1 MKSISFRVGVILIG
15 LAILGYTEAWGAD
28 QVVYGTT
35 DAGYIF
41 HPRLSNDRALLYCH
55 WGFGKIR
62 NPGLGLPDVYYF
74 VDHGW
79 TVLVLKYEE
88 ERGKPKSIKGDI
100 KETMK
105 AIPSLKGKFKGID
118 LLGVSRGGYVALQ
131 TFLRYREKIDKCVA
145 VVAPAHMELYER
157 IGKKIRGEEYFK
169 GMEDPYEYVGK
180 VSLTERHELGKKL
193 LLIYGNKDDVAPAS
207 QGRGLAEKTKCKLI
221 LVDGDHFLFNKQE
234 NQRLAKEF
242 LLN

>member
-1 MKSISFRVGVILIG
+1 MRSSVKLGIILIG
-15 LAILGYTEAWGAD
+15 FFIFSCAEVWGAE
-28 QVVYGTT
+28 QTVYETT

-41 HPRLSNDRALLYCH
+41 NPGLSNDRALVYCH
-55 WGFGKIR
+55 WGFGKVR
-62 NPGLGLPDVYYF
+62 NPSLGYPDVYYF
-74 VDHGW
+74 VNHGW
-79 TVLVLKYEE
+79 TVLFLKYEE
-88 ERGKPKSIKGDI
+88 ERGKPQSIKGDI
-100 KETMK
+100 KNAMK
-105 AIPSLKGKFKGID
+105 AILSLKEKFKSVD

-131 TFLRYREKIDKCVA
+131 TFVRNSGKIDKCVA

-157 IGKKIRGEEYFK
+157 TVKKIRGEEYFK

-180 VSLTERHELGKKL
+180 MSLTEREEMGKKL
-193 LLIYGNKDDVAPAS
+193 LLIYGIKDEVVPPS
-207 QGRGLAEKTKCKLI
+207 QAKGLSEKTKCRLR